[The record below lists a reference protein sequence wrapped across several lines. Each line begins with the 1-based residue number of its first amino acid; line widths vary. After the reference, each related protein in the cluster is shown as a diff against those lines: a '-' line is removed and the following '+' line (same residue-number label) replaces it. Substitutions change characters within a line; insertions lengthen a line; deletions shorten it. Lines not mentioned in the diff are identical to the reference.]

1 MARQLRIQGS
11 GDIFHVTARGNRRQ
25 EIFRDDTDRARL
37 IALLDAACER
47 CKWRL
52 HAYCLMP
59 NHYHLVI
66 ELVEPTLSDGFQWL
80 NGIYAQAFNRRHRMT
95 GHLFQGRFHS
105 AAVQSDGHLLELSRY
120 LAYNP
125 VRAQLCAEPADWPW
139 SSYRGTIG
147 ISPPVRFLA
156 VDRVLGYFGGESE
169 VARRRFQSFVTEA
182 RPLGATPRRNEPRPG
197 VRPPDVAL
205 ADVVGARVA
214 V

>member
-1 MARQLRIQGS
+1 VARQLRTQNS
-11 GDIFHVTARGNRRQ
+11 GDVVHVTARGNRRQ

-47 CKWRL
+47 SKWRL

-66 ELVEPTLSDGFQWL
+66 ELAEPTLSDGFQWL
-80 NGIYAQAFNRRHRMT
+80 NGVYAQAFNLRHGFT

-105 AAVQSDGHLLELSRY
+105 ETVQSDGHLLELSRY
-120 LAYNP
+120 LAHNP
-125 VRAQLCAEPADWPW
+125 VRARLCADPADWRW
-139 SSYRGTIG
+139 SSYRATAG
-147 ISPPVRFLA
+147 IARPVRFLA
-156 VDRVLGYFGGESE
+156 VDRVLAYFGYEPE
-169 VARRRFQSFVTEA
+169 IAQRRFQSFVSDV
-182 RPLGATPRRNEPRPG
+182 RPPRPNEPRPG

-214 V
+214 G